1 MANVDTKMKIGE
13 SGEECCFQLCTKETT
28 CGGYLPYGKF
38 KSRSLSLMCCIFT
51 IMVTSL
57 FIAVIVPLVSFKRFI
72 PLLLSLLF
80 LVFFNLVGLPISG
93 RRY

>member
-57 FIAVIVPLVSFKRFI
+57 FIAVIVPLVKFQKIHSSAI
-72 PLLLSLLF
+72 VVTISCF
-80 LVFFNLVGLPISG
+80 L
-93 RRY
+93 